1 MKHTISMRCLAHHVQ
16 GVATILMMI
25 GAHMTVL
32 FVIKVKIIVL
42 IKVAIQP
49 PPQSF
54 SLLSLEWFIIF
65 STHNPIS
72 FEHMLFGM
80 CFWIHA

>member
-49 PPQSF
+49 PPPP
-54 SLLSLEWFIIF
+54 IIF
-65 STHNPIS
+65 TVEFRMVYHIFNT
-72 FEHMLFGM
+72 
-80 CFWIHA
+80 